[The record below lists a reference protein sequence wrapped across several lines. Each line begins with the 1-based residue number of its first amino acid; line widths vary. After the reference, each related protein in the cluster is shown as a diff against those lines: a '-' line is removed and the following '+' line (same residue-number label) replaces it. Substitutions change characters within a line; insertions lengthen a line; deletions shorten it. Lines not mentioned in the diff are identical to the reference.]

1 MSKEDQYDID
11 DIESFIKGLKDT
23 FDSLD
28 ELNPNTFQGL
38 QLQLARAISL
48 LRHKKI
54 AKIEQIP
61 KVNFET
67 PASKEVL
74 KNFLLNKLEFLKN
87 NLDSEN
93 IQLSKKFDL
102 VMQITKMRERLNQL

>member
-74 KNFLLNKLEFLKN
+74 KNFLLNKLEFL
-87 NLDSEN
+87 
-93 IQLSKKFDL
+93 I